1 MTSQVASSWGVESD
15 EHESSTIHVCLDASA
30 TADAEDHVW
39 LTGSPPA
46 KTVFIRADDLGQA
59 QSMRTRIR
67 RELGTEGED
76 AASFAVVLELETHI
90 ADDARTARKELASS
104 STGATKTV
112 RYVGTSSGLAGLVA
126 DIEAASVADAVLII
140 PIVSSR
146 RQAVCNR
153 ISAEVVPLLRR
164 MA

>member
-1 MTSQVASSWGVESD
+1 MPTW
-15 EHESSTIHVCLDASA
+15 STPRPLHPVCPS
-30 TADAEDHVW
+30 
-39 LTGSPPA
+39 
-46 KTVFIRADDLGQA
+46 
-59 QSMRTRIR
+59 RI
-67 RELGTEGED
+67 GHFDSCSG
-76 AASFAVVLELETHI
+76 
-90 ADDARTARKELASS
+90 ELAST
-104 STGATKTV
+104 STDEPKTV

-140 PIVSSR
+140 PVVSSR

>member
-1 MTSQVASSWGVESD
+1 MTSQMASSSGVASD
-15 EHESSTIHVCLDASA
+15 EHESSTIHVCLDVSA
-30 TADAEDHVW
+30 TADAENHVW

-67 RELGTEGED
+67 RELGIEGE
-76 AASFAVVLELETHI
+76 ATSVAVVLELETHI

-140 PIVSSR
+140 PVVSSR

-164 MA
+164 MV